1 MCKWLLGDMPNKTP
15 RDVKTGSH
23 GPAWFLTLKTPQS
36 WLNDGHIDA
45 SEHMLCM
52 RRKYFPNIYR
62 QNAVVMNNYFSQVI
76 PARYDQYK
84 QTADKTKYY
93 WDADIMSMLTGIEQ
107 QFLASWGGVEDV
119 YWCQN
124 YGQQHW
130 FAIEASIS
138 SWTLTVYD
146 SENSVISDAKLE
158 DIMSPWCFML
168 PSLLMQSKLFT
179 DSLMLKIPSAGN
191 RPHRFTLRRK
201 QKHELPKSKRSG
213 DCGVYA
219 IKYIEHLMVGL
230 PLETICDENME
241 VFRNKWTTD
250 LWYQN
255 LLP

>member
-1 MCKWLLGDMPNKTP
+1 
-15 RDVKTGSH
+15 
-23 GPAWFLTLKTPQS
+23 
-36 WLNDGHIDA
+36 
-45 SEHMLCM
+45 
-52 RRKYFPNIYR
+52 
-62 QNAVVMNNYFSQVI
+62 MNSYFSQVI
-76 PARYDQYK
+76 PARYDQFK
-84 QTADKTKYY
+84 KTADKTKYY

-146 SENSVISDAKLE
+146 SDNSVISDAKLE
-158 DIMSPWCFML
+158 DIMNPWCFML

-191 RPHRFTLRRK
+191 RPHQFTLRRK
-201 QKHELPKSKRSG
+201 QKHELPQSKRSG

-230 PLETICDENME
+230 PLEAICDENME

>member
-1 MCKWLLGDMPNKTP
+1 M
-15 RDVKTGSH
+15 
-23 GPAWFLTLKTPQS
+23 
-36 WLNDGHIDA
+36 
-45 SEHMLCM
+45 
-52 RRKYFPNIYR
+52 
-62 QNAVVMNNYFSQVI
+62 I

-84 QTADKTKYY
+84 KIADKTKYT
-93 WDADIMSMLTGIEQ
+93 WDSDVMSVLTGIEQ

-146 SENSVISDAKLE
+146 SDNSVISDAKLE

-191 RPHRFTLRRK
+191 RPHQFTLRRK
-201 QKHELPKSKRSG
+201 QKHELPQSKR
-213 DCGVYA
+213 
-219 IKYIEHLMVGL
+219 
-230 PLETICDENME
+230 
-241 VFRNKWTTD
+241 R
-250 LWYQN
+250 
-255 LLP
+255 